1 MELRDLILSA
11 ADLKPVAE
19 VVPEWGVTVYV
30 RPMSASDRD
39 AWDIEQYEAMD
50 AVRSRG
56 GKYLGQFRSRLLV
69 RCLCDENGA
78 ALFTPADIPALDAKS
93 AAVLDRL
100 YVVAQRVNGLGAKE
114 VAALAGESAA
124 APSGS

>member
-1 MELRDLILSA
+1 MALRDLILGA

-19 VVPEWGVTVYV
+19 VVPEWGATVYV
-30 RPMSASDRD
+30 RPMSSTERD
-39 AWDIEQYEAMD
+39 AFDIEQYAALDALRAM
-50 AVRSRG
+50 G
-56 GKYLGQFRSRLLV
+56 GKYLPGFRARLLV
-69 RCLCDENGA
+69 RTLCDEAGA

-114 VAALAGESAA
+114 IAALAGESPGV
-124 APSGS
+124 PSA